1 VKFQINVYKP
11 GRRPSIRIPH
21 EPSPTRWIMLILL
34 GAIGLIFLG
43 FAYFYSG
50 QILTLKRKIRADQK
64 QIAILRQC
72 MKEIETEEN
81 EQSELEALLAQVRT
95 KRVLWTDKLVDLSR
109 LVPEEIRLTGLSL
122 ETIEKR
128 PDRKNPRKKVKET
141 VLTIN
146 GQVLTKPGQESLDH
160 IARLIMSLNE
170 ASTFSRDFEPL
181 GLVYTQR
188 VKTRE
193 REFMEFEVSA
203 RLHPASEKG

>member
-1 VKFQINVYKP
+1 MKFQINVYKP